1 MNYLFDTGTIE
12 ICFKFIFDETEE
24 YFGNYIVPT
33 NEDADI
39 SVTKEGLIQNP
50 YGFKHHK
57 IDAFSEFQNLMVK
70 TGNYLLDYNACM
82 FHGALIEWNG
92 LGILFCAPSGTG
104 KTTQYRLW
112 RNIDTTVRMINGDKP
127 ILEYRDGII
136 MACSSPWNGK
146 EKYGA
151 AGISVPL
158 KAIILLEQ
166 GNDNKIQH
174 ISGFDAVIPLF
185 TQFIAYAY
193 NTSIL
198 EKEAFFLDK
207 MLDTVPVWKLM
218 NKGDID
224 SAVLTRSTLEAY
236 YGL

>member
-1 MNYLFDTGTIE
+1 
-12 ICFKFIFDETEE
+12 
-24 YFGNYIVPT
+24 
-33 NEDADI
+33 
-39 SVTKEGLIQNP
+39 
-50 YGFKHHK
+50 
-57 IDAFSEFQNLMVK
+57 
-70 TGNYLLDYNACM
+70 
-82 FHGALIEWNG
+82 
-92 LGILFCAPSGTG
+92 PSGTG

-127 ILEYRDGII
+127 ILENRNNQII
-136 MACSSPWNGK
+136 AHSSPWNGK

-166 GNDNKIQH
+166 GIDNKIQH

-207 MLDTVPVWKLM
+207 MLDAVPVWKLM

-224 SAVLTRSTLEAY
+224 SAVLTHNTLEAY